1 MRREG
6 TSTQRRKEKST
17 PSCVRERGE
26 REERERREREER
38 GERERARRGLWLLFL
53 YVFLFPLGLPMQIG
67 LRQALCFF
75 T

>member
-26 REERERREREER
+26 REERERRERGEREERER
-38 GERERARRGLWLLFL
+38 GERESEKRALAPLF
-53 YVFLFPLGLPMQIG
+53 I
-67 LRQALCFF
+67 CFF
-75 T
+75 VPPGPAYANWA